1 VSFRSG
7 EVAAATAIDA
17 AAPGQRLV
25 SSENFALNPDALRR
39 RDAEAFL
46 GVGLP
51 GGEVLFADE
60 APRFLLQCDMEKLI
74 LERAP
79 FFFVERAVAIGDHT
93 VLGLARMTAER
104 SAGHFPGKAIVP
116 LIELCKAMAQ
126 AGIVLVSLHARPHE
140 APIAIGSGESKA
152 LAKELI
158 VAPVDVLIKVRLQI
172 SRLGLYFVE
181 GSAFVAGQ
189 KIGTLA
195 KIVYT
200 LVPKEQLTG

>member
-7 EVAAATAIDA
+7 EGAAAAIADGA
-17 AAPGQRLV
+17 ARAQGPVTSDRSAV
-25 SSENFALNPDALRR
+25 DPDALIRR
-39 RDAEAFL
+39 KVEAFL
-46 GVGLP
+46 GVPIPDGDDP
-51 GGEVLFADE
+51 AADGEL
-60 APRFLLQCDMEKLI
+60 RFLSLSDIEDLI

-79 FFFVERAVAIGDHT
+79 FFFVDRAVAIGNQT
-93 VLGLARMTAER
+93 VLGVVRMSAER
-104 SAGHFPGKAIVP
+104 CAGHFPGKPIVP

-140 APIAIGSGESKA
+140 SPIAIGSGESKA
-152 LAKELI
+152 LAKDFI
-158 VAPVDVLIKVRLQI
+158 VAPADVLVKVRLQI

-181 GSAFVAGQ
+181 GSAFVDGQ

-200 LVPKEQLTG
+200 LVAKEQLTI